1 MIKPVGGPEPRTQ
14 GFNPTMPRGNPVG
27 PAPRGGMAPIMGTFH
42 QGGTVP
48 EDGAYKMKKG
58 EKVLTEAQ
66 TSHLKHSFGLAQAHL
81 AHDAAPQV
89 EHKMPRKKIKSVHVR
104 RTKNGSYVM
113 KHEHHAPHHMQ
124 EHDEE
129 HAVESKDSM
138 LKHMAAEQNQ
148 PEAPPEP
155 EEMGESA
162 GTQQMEQAIGMK

>member
-14 GFNPTMPRGNPVG
+14 GFNPAMPRGNPVG
-27 PAPRGGMAPIMGTFH
+27 PAPRIMGTFH

-89 EHKMPRKKIKSVHVR
+89 EHKMPRKKIKEVSVRHAKGGHVATHR
-104 RTKNGSYVM
+104 HHEPHGSSM
-113 KHEHHAPHHMQ
+113 HDTEHVIP
-124 EHDEE
+124 EG
-129 HAVESKDSM
+129 KGN
-138 LKHMAAEQNQ
+138 LAAHVEQNA
-148 PEAPPEP
+148 PEAPPDP
-155 EEMGESA
+155 EEMGESGGA
-162 GTQQMEQAIGMK
+162 AQMEQAIGMK